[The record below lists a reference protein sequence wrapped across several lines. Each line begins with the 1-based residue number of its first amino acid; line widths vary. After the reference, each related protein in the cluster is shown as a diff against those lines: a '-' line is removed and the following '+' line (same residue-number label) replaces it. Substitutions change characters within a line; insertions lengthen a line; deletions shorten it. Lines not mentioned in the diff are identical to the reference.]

1 MVGPVSS
8 SHGGDGSSRAIAAAF
23 AANLGIALAKF
34 VAFAITGGASM
45 LAEGVH
51 SVADTANQGLLFLGG
66 RRAQKPPSGQHPF
79 GYGRER
85 YFWSFVVAV
94 VLFTAGSLFA
104 LSEGVGKLRHPHQL
118 ESWPWAVGTLV
129 VALIL
134 EASSLRTAM
143 RESRPIKGELPWTA
157 FIRFAKVPE
166 LPVVLLEDTGALLG
180 LGFALAG
187 VGLAEITGNPRFDAL
202 GSIAIGVLLGGIA
215 FVLAVEMKSLLIG
228 EAASP
233 AVQRR
238 ICAALEGTEGIRRVI
253 HLRTEHLG
261 PEDLLVVAKIAV
273 DPAMPTG
280 ETAALIDRAEG
291 AVRAVVPEARLIF
304 LEPDVD
310 RRMPSHDSGAP
321 PAAPESR
328 LGGSL

>member
-8 SHGGDGSSRAIAAAF
+8 SHGSDGSARAIAAAF

-34 VAFAITGGASM
+34 VAFAITGAASM

-51 SVADTANQGLLFLGG
+51 SIADTGNQGLLFLGG
-66 RRAQKPPSGQHPF
+66 RRSLRPATRQHPF
-79 GYGRER
+79 GFGRER

-104 LSEGVGKLRHPHQL
+104 LLEGVDKLRRPHEL
-118 ESWPWAVGTLV
+118 EAWPWAVSTLL
-129 VALIL
+129 VAFVL
-134 EASSLRTAM
+134 ESFSLRTAV
-143 RESRPIKGELPWTA
+143 RESRALKGELPWSG
-157 FIRFAKVPE
+157 FIRYAKVPE

-180 LGFALAG
+180 LGFALVG
-187 VGLAEITGNPRFDAL
+187 VGLAQITGNPRFDAL
-202 GSIAIGVLLGGIA
+202 GSMAIGLLLGLIA

-233 AVQRR
+233 EMQRR

-280 ETAALIDRAEG
+280 ETAVLIDRAEA
-291 AVRAVVPEARLIF
+291 AVRAVVPEARLMF

-310 RRMPSHDSGAP
+310 RRIPTR
-321 PAAPESR
+321 E
-328 LGGSL
+328 LGGSP